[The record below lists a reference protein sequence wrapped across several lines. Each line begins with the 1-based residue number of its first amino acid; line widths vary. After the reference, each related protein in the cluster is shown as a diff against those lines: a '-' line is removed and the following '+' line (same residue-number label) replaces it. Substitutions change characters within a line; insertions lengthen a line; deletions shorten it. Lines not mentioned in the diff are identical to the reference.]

1 VAVAFM
7 LGGAAMLLL
16 TEVSSGIAIPLIT
29 IGIAIVAIVETVKH
43 RRGQSA

>member
-1 VAVAFM
+1 M

-29 IGIAIVAIVETVKH
+29 VGIALVVLAESA
-43 RRGQSA
+43 RRRRAP